1 MNYFAP
7 FSLSIFIH
15 FGLVL
20 SFSNFFNID
29 LDTFNIEASKPI
41 ETYLIFEEEKPS
53 PKKEQ
58 FIENKKLAQENILKV
73 PEKILLSDV
82 NKALE
87 EANQKDIKNIAFNK
101 NNKEISK
108 SDLIRYT
115 SLIKN
120 QVMENWKRPSN
131 INLNLNL
138 KTEIEIVL
146 VPTGEII
153 SSKIIQGSGSNVFDE
168 SAMRAISKV
177 QSFEGLNMQMN
188 LFDEHFRN
196 FILIFRPD

>member
-20 SFSNFFNID
+20 SFSNFFKID

-87 EANQKDIKNIAFNK
+87 EANQKDIKNIAISK

-196 FILIFRPD
+196 FILVFRPD

>member
-29 LDTFNIEASKPI
+29 FNNFNIEASKPI
-41 ETYLIFEEEKPS
+41 ETYLIFEEEKNFL
-53 PKKEQ
+53 KKKQ
-58 FIENKKLAQENILKV
+58 YIETKKLIKKNTLQE

-82 NKALE
+82 NKEIAEL
-87 EANQKDIKNIAFNK
+87 NQKDINNISFR
-101 NNKEISK
+101 NNNREISK
-108 SDLIRYT
+108 SDLIRYS

-120 QVMENWKRPSN
+120 QVMENWKSPSN
-131 INLNLNL
+131 INPNL
-138 KTEIEIVL
+138 KTEIEITI
-146 VPTGEII
+146 VPTGEIT
-153 SSKIIQGSGSNVFDE
+153 SSTIIQSSGNNNFDE

-177 QSFEGLNMQMN
+177 KSFEGLNMQMN
-188 LFDEHFRN
+188 LFDKHFRN
-196 FILIFRPD
+196 FILIFSPD